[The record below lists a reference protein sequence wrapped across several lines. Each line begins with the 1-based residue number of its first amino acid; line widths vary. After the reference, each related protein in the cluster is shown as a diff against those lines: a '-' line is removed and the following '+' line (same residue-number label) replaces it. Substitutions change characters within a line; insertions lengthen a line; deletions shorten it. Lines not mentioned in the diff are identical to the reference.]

1 MTRVFALFEGFSEID
16 EEVLDRCE
24 RGRVLSWRKWGA
36 LAACCCV
43 VLAAVMGLPRLFGPE
58 YPAPREGDG
67 GEKPYHYLLLPD
79 REQGAEE
86 VPDEDEARKKGSPA
100 AEERVLT
107 LEIARGLEP
116 FGQYL
121 PQTGPEGFREE
132 SVRRYRDENSDFLSV
147 LWTKEWS
154 PEELSWRV
162 ERYDEA
168 MAGRVTAVEDRENYD
183 MGVYFLPLTDSVPEE
198 LWEIVDHPIFRAEEL
213 TLEAVQSRV
222 IPGTEGDDGARM
234 SFGVKYG
241 DMVVEVN
248 AKGISAE
255 WVYERLVEVGKNN

>member
-16 EEVLDRCE
+16 EEVLARFE

-36 LAACCCV
+36 LAACCCI
-43 VLAAVMGLPRLFGPE
+43 VLAAVLGLPRLSGPVSE
-58 YPAPREGDG
+58 PPVGDG

-79 REQGAEE
+79 EEQGEKGTEE

-107 LEIARGLEP
+107 VEIARGLEP

-121 PQTGPEGFREE
+121 PEAGPEGFREE
-132 SVRRYRDENSDFLSV
+132 SVWRYRDERSDYLSV
-147 LWTKEWS
+147 LWTKEWTL
-154 PEELSWRV
+154 EELSWRV
-162 ERYDEA
+162 ERYDES

-183 MGVYFLPLTDSVPEE
+183 MGLYSIPLADSVPEE

-213 TLEAVQSRV
+213 TLEAVERRV
-222 IPGTEGDDGARM
+222 IPGTEGDDGDRM

-241 DMVVEVN
+241 DMVVEVS
-248 AKGISAE
+248 AKGVSTE
-255 WVYERLVEVGKNN
+255 WVYEKLMEIKE